1 MSESSSLT
9 FRAGNDLL
17 TELERLASATDRS
30 RSWHLERALEQ
41 YLISQSWQVKQI
53 ERGLEDF
60 VEGRTTIHENVATW
74 LQSWGS
80 NREGEPPT

>member
-1 MSESSSLT
+1 MSDSSSLT

-41 YLISQSWQVKQI
+41 YLISQSWQVKKI

-60 VEGRTTIHENVATW
+60 ATGRTIDREKVATW

-80 NREGEPPT
+80 DREGEPPA